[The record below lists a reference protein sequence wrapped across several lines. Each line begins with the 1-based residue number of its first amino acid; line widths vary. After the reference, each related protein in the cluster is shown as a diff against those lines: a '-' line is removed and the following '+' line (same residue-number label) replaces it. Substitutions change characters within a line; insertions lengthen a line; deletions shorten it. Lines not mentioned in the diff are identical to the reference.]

1 MKKEYSKYLFYSLI
15 VFVVFIIYTICV
27 KFVDVKAIGPND
39 PNVVLDPNS
48 INVGFATINKFVHDL
63 FGVHF
68 GLYNATDIGSIIPI
82 GLAIL
87 YAVIGAVQLIKYKD
101 IKKVDKNIIALGV
114 FYIATVI
121 VYLFFEFVV
130 INHRPVLI
138 DGVLEASYPSST
150 TMLSLTFM
158 ITSIDQS
165 NKYIKNDTAKKVV
178 MWLSIAYS
186 AFLVIGRI
194 ISGVHWFT
202 DILGAVIV
210 STALILFYFG
220 LKSYLIN
227 LSEKTE

>member
-1 MKKEYSKYLFYSLI
+1 
-15 VFVVFIIYTICV
+15 
-27 KFVDVKAIGPND
+27 
-39 PNVVLDPNS
+39 
-48 INVGFATINKFVHDL
+48 
-63 FGVHF
+63 
-68 GLYNATDIGSIIPI
+68 
-82 GLAIL
+82 
-87 YAVIGAVQLIKYKD
+87 
-101 IKKVDKNIIALGV
+101 
-114 FYIATVI
+114 
-121 VYLFFEFVV
+121 
-130 INHRPVLI
+130 
-138 DGVLEASYPSST
+138 
-150 TMLSLTFM
+150 M

-165 NKYIKNDTAKKVV
+165 NKYIKNDTAKKVL

>member
-1 MKKEYSKYLFYSLI
+1 MKKEYSKYLFSSLI

-27 KFVDVKAIGPND
+27 QFVDVKAIGPND

-48 INVGFATINKFVHDL
+48 INIGFATINKFVHDL
-63 FGVHF
+63 LGVHF